1 MLICGM
7 LNHLLVFRRG
17 TFECWQLVTDE
28 TGPFHIKANK
38 ECGWLPD
45 AAGQLPF
52 CQISDD
58 GNETMMITM
67 MIVAFT
73 GCLL

>member
-1 MLICGM
+1 MCLKHKCTTAALFIRT
-7 LNHLLVFRRG
+7 LR
-17 TFECWQLVTDE
+17 Q

-45 AAGQLPF
+45 AAVQLPF

-58 GNETMMITM
+58 GNEMMIITM
-67 MIVAFT
+67 TIVAFT